1 DDNFVATMTT
11 SETMSFYADI
21 ILPKTWSKADRR
33 ARVVEVLAAMGLKH
47 KQRTM
52 VGGTLPGGLMLRG
65 LSGGERKRLSIAAG
79 ILAAPSIVFL
89 DEPTSGLDSFAA
101 LTVMGF
107 LKRMAR
113 DNGHV
118 VIASIHQPRS
128 AIWSMFDKATLLA
141 SGRLMFH
148 GVRDDLVPWFGHLGY
163 PYDASQHG
171 VASDWA
177 LDLVA
182 IGFHKPKRFYGHT
195 ITNIEQLTRAS
206 NEFVASYTSLSGVVP
221 FGGGS
226 DSMIGTKSLGQ
237 KMQAHMN
244 KMVGVRSSFADSSS
258 ASSGFEPADYRLRD
272 LAAITAPGQVSTK
285 KQGKWATGWWRQF
298 ASCYG
303 RELLAI
309 TRNPADVAGRTM
321 TFAWV
326 AILMGLLYYGMG
338 GDASSIRGR
347 LNMTFNIL
355 SFFCLMPYI
364 SMSLYSADKKFYIA
378 DASAKLYR
386 SHAYYA
392 AKVVATTPFQIISAL
407 VFCFTVY
414 GMAGLRP
421 GARYILEN
429 GTTSTLL
436 SLIAVQVL
444 HCCAILA
451 PNQDV
456 AFMLSI
462 VWTAIQLLMSNFFIT
477 FTEVVFQ
484 WLTVLRWLSALYYAF
499 EGLAVTEFGNMTY
512 PCDQG
517 LDQEGITFLRTL
529 LPNSRF
535 LNMPIVVNG
544 LQNPGT
550 DCIAD
555 TNAVLQYYRFDRP
568 FGHTFG
574 ILLGYLIATHVCT
587 YVCMVIVARRER
599 R

>member
-1 DDNFVATMTT
+1 
-11 SETMSFYADI
+11 
-21 ILPKTWSKADRR
+21 
-33 ARVVEVLAAMGLKH
+33 VL
-47 KQRTM
+47 
-52 VGGTLPGGLMLRG
+52 
-65 LSGGERKRLSIAAG
+65 
-79 ILAAPSIVFL
+79 FL
-89 DEPTSGLDSFAA
+89 
-101 LTVMGF
+101 
-107 LKRMAR
+107 
-113 DNGHV
+113 
-118 VIASIHQPRS
+118 Q
-128 AIWSMFDKATLLA
+128 ATLLA

-163 PYDASQHG
+163 AYDASQHG

-195 ITNIEQLTRAS
+195 ITNMEQLTRAS

-237 KMQAHMN
+237 KMQARVN
-244 KMVGVRSSFADSSS
+244 KMVGVRNSLAESSS
-258 ASSGFEPADYRLRD
+258 ASSGFDPADYSSRD
-272 LAAITAPGQVSTK
+272 LAIITAPGQVSTK

-303 RELLAI
+303 RELLSI

-338 GDASSIRGR
+338 GDATSIRGR

-355 SFFCLMPYI
+355 AFFCLMPYI

-421 GARYILEN
+421 GVRYILEN
-429 GTTSTLL
+429 GTISTLL
-436 SLIAVQVL
+436 SLIAVQVR
-444 HCCAILA
+444 
-451 PNQDV
+451 
-456 AFMLSI
+456 AFLTCFALLYENGSI
-462 VWTAIQLLMSNFFIT
+462 STCSVQPTLDP
-477 FTEVVFQ
+477 
-484 WLTVLRWLSALYYAF
+484 ALNCSPEIRY
-499 EGLAVTEFGNMTY
+499 AVTLGSFTH
-512 PCDQG
+512 
-517 LDQEGITFLRTL
+517 
-529 LPNSRF
+529 NSR
-535 LNMPIVVNG
+535 
-544 LQNPGT
+544 Q
-550 DCIAD
+550 
-555 TNAVLQYYRFDRP
+555 
-568 FGHTFG
+568 
-574 ILLGYLIATHVCT
+574 VCT
-587 YVCMVIVARRER
+587 PCLQSPG
-599 R
+599 